1 MTRLRLV
8 ADPEL
13 AGAPAPPYV
22 CVEPARNPG
31 DLNGTCSQWPC
42 GSGWVLT
49 YGGSAPRVNLPR
61 KNRAR
66 ETGLALAPCF
76 LRSKY
81 RRGDSGVAPPCRPSR
96 DITLERTDFG
106 ATAPVTRPQKT
117 GATHPS
123 SRLPSG
129 GVSASAVAA
138 VFNLN
143 GESLGVLDEF
153 LDRAAA
159 FDRGA
164 GRSVEVQGRR

>member
-61 KNRAR
+61 KT
-66 ETGLALAPCF
+66 E
-76 LRSKY
+76 
-81 RRGDSGVAPPCRPSR
+81 RGRQDWPWPPVSFVRNIGEDSGTLPPCRPSR

-164 GRSVEVQGRR
+164 GRSVKVQGRR